1 MDKNNYKRRIKTE
14 ANAHIT
20 LGMLLRK
27 RRSIEN
33 RKIIEKILRSRLSI
47 NDKINE
53 IRKADD
59 LYEKASLKQEKK
71 TVEIDVGNGKAP
83 ANQQDLIPEHEGPDS
98 KRPPAKQV
106 AFPKPKG
113 F

>member
-1 MDKNNYKRRIKTE
+1 
-14 ANAHIT
+14 
-20 LGMLLRK
+20 MLLRK

-53 IRKADD
+53 IKKTDD
-59 LYEKASLKQEKK
+59 LYEKAPLKQEKK
-71 TVEIDVGNGKAP
+71 TVEIDVSKEKTP
-83 ANQQDLIPEHEGPDS
+83 AKQQDLPSEHERLDS

-106 AFPKPKG
+106 AFPKPKV